1 MKWYHRIIGFLFI
14 VTLLTLFAVL
24 LVQPQKAYSAR
35 EKRNLSTRPS
45 LSLSSLADGSFM
57 DGTEDFA
64 ADQFPGR
71 NAWMT
76 VKTTL
81 SRFLG
86 SRESQGVYLCKDD
99 FLMERFNTPDRE
111 NKEETIAA
119 MADFASR
126 HEDAKFYFLLAPNAL
141 CIYPELLPKNAPNAS
156 EDAYIDEFYGKL
168 GTAYTCVDL
177 REDFR
182 AAKNDV
188 QLYYRTDHHWTTDGA
203 EIAFRRLRES
213 MNFTQNVPFIG
224 GTVTNS
230 FFGSLSA
237 KSGFRTKKADAIRI
251 YLPDY
256 PEEQKDD
263 SFYTVT
269 YSENM
274 HRSSSCYETDALTGE
289 DPYQVFFGSNHPL
302 FTIDTS
308 LESDRKLL
316 VVKDS
321 YANCLIPFLIPE
333 YRRITV
339 VDPRYYYD
347 DIDALMISEQYD
359 EVLFLYNVNTLSTD
373 TSLKTVLK
381 NEQ

>member
-1 MKWYHRIIGFLFI
+1 M
-14 VTLLTLFAVL
+14 
-24 LVQPQKAYSAR
+24 
-35 EKRNLSTRPS
+35 
-45 LSLSSLADGSFM
+45 
-57 DGTEDFA
+57 
-64 ADQFPGR
+64 R
-71 NAWMT
+71 NA
-76 VKTTL
+76 V
-81 SRFLG
+81 G
-86 SRESQGVYLCKDD
+86 SRESQGVYLCEDD
-99 FLMERFNTPDRE
+99 YLMERFDAPNEE
-111 NKEETIAA
+111 NKEETITA

-126 HEDAKFYFLLAPNAL
+126 HTDTKFYFLLAPNAL
-141 CIYPELLPKNAPNAS
+141 CIYPEPLPENAPNAN
-156 EDAYIDEFYGKL
+156 ENIYIDSFYGRL
-168 GTAYTCVDL
+168 GSSYTCVDI
-177 REDFR
+177 RDDFS
-182 AAKNDV
+182 AAKADT

-203 EIAFRRLRES
+203 EIAYRRLREK
-213 MNFTQNVPFIG
+213 MGFLQDVPFTG

-237 KSGFRTKKADAIRI
+237 KSGFRTGKADAIRI
-251 YLPDY
+251 CLPDY
-256 PEEQKDD
+256 PEEMKEH
-263 SFYTVT
+263 SLYTVT

-274 HRSSSCYETDALTGE
+274 RRSVSCYETDALTGD
-289 DPYQVFFGSNHPL
+289 DPYQVIFGSNHPL

-316 VVKDS
+316 VIKDS

-347 DIDALMISEQYD
+347 DIDALMISEQFD